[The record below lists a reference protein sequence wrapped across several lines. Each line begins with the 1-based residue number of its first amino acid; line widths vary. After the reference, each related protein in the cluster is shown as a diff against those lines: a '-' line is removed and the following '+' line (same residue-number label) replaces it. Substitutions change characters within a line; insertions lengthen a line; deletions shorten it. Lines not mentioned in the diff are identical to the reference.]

1 MSDPIRPIT
10 SVGTSL
16 KRGVQQQLEKVRPK
30 ADEIQPEETF
40 SEKLERNLNSLGSNL
55 NKPTLVEKKPP
66 LSVSKPPYID
76 TKPLFTDDKK
86 DLLFPEKK
94 LDLIKAQTAEEKWA
108 SYQASNLRSS
118 IFITQKQLDGVKT
131 KLDYL
136 TKGAAGYE
144 EKQAELLQRQMEL
157 ELQLKKEQQE
167 LDRLSKLAGSNFN
180 LLA

>member
-16 KRGVQQQLEKVRPK
+16 KRGVEKQLEKVRPK

-40 SEKLERNLNSLGSNL
+40 SEKLERNLNRLEGNL
-55 NKPTLVEKKPP
+55 HKPTLVEKKP
-66 LSVSKPPYID
+66 LLNVSKPPFDY
-76 TKPLFTDDKK
+76 DKK
-86 DLLFPEKK
+86 NLLFPEKK
-94 LDLIKAQTAEEKWA
+94 LDLMEVPTAEEKLA
-108 SYQASNLRSS
+108 RYQAGDLRTS
-118 IFITQKQLDGVKT
+118 ILITQKQLEKVKT

-144 EKQAELLQRQMEL
+144 QKQAELLQRQIEL
-157 ELQLKKEQQE
+157 EIQLKQEQSE
-167 LDRLSKLAGSNFN
+167 LDRLSRLAGGNFN